1 MVVLT
6 VTVNAVWGKEGWRA
20 LPAGGGFL
28 SAAAAFLATKRWQRE
43 PCKHLAPWN
52 STRRGG
58 WSHFEPEPTDNRSH
72 ESSNKHG
79 EEANPSL
86 TSAGLQ
92 QFMCLGETDPLEMKL
107 NSLPSHFTRQD
118 SRELSSH
125 TISGKKHCFSNRPT
139 V

>member
-6 VTVNAVWGKEGWRA
+6 VTVNAVWRMEGTACRW
-20 LPAGGGFL
+20 GFL
-28 SAAAAFLATKRWQRE
+28 SAAAAFIATKHWQRE
-43 PCKHLAPWN
+43 PCKQLAPCN

-58 WSHFEPEPTDNRSH
+58 WLHFEPEPTDNRSH
-72 ESSNKHG
+72 ESSNKHRV
-79 EEANPSL
+79 EANPSL

-92 QFMCLGETDPLEMKL
+92 QIMCLGETAMLEMKL
-107 NSLPSHFTRQD
+107 NSLPSHFTRQH

-125 TISGKKHCFSNRPT
+125 TTPGKNHCFSERPT